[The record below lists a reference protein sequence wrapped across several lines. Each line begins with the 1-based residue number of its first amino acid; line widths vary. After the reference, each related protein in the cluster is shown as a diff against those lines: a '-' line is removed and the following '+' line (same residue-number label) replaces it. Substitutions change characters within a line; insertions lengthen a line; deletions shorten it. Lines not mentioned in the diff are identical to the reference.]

1 MNSLRIVSL
10 ACSLTLALLGT
21 AQAQTPSTQRVEV
34 TATAAAP
41 AIHRGDADAPF
52 VPFAN
57 PRTRESVRAELMA
70 YLASGG
76 HVVAGGESGPV
87 VHFVST
93 RTRAEVMAEAAASRE
108 RGDFVRE
115 GDAIVLRR
123 AAPPMADALMAGM
136 R

>member
-21 AQAQTPSTQRVEV
+21 TQAQTPSTQRVEV
-34 TATAAAP
+34 TAAAATP
-41 AIHRGDADAPF
+41 AIHYGDSDQPF

-70 YLASGG
+70 FLASGG
-76 HVVAGGESGPV
+76 HVYAAGESGPV
-87 VHFVST
+87 VHFVSSK
-93 RTRAEVMAEAAASRE
+93 TRAEVLAEAAASRA

-115 GDAIVLRR
+115 GDEIVLRQV
-123 AAPPMADALMAGM
+123 APSVADVLIA
-136 R
+136 RTR